1 MRIGKALTVL
11 VVLLFAATSSMAA
24 GFRLPEQ
31 GAKAMGMGMA
41 FTAQADDP
49 SAIYFNPA
57 GIVQLEGQ
65 NLMVGGTFIR
75 ENGAEFTGTTP
86 LTFNTGTGLFDI
98 ESETQE
104 DLDFVIP
111 NAYWTRRASPNFA
124 YGVGIFAPF
133 GLGQRYGNRQTSIF
147 RNQVTNVEIQTVVVN
162 PTVAWKINDVL
173 SVGAGVDFMYGKA
186 KLSQAGVVRLG
197 AAPLD
202 QVNIFQLDLNDG
214 DGTAWGYNLG
224 VLLTPMEHI
233 KIGASYRSNFKLE
246 IDDADVNLWEIN
258 STIPFVPPGP
268 FTAADVFGGS
278 TYHTSASTTIN
289 MPATLQLGVAY
300 VRDRLTLEVDL
311 DWTFWSTF
319 KSLAIDIR
327 DNVPP
332 TAPPDQ
338 QLLPDATRP
347 ENWDDVMGVDIGM
360 EYRVTDPLA
369 LRLGFRWDPTPVP
382 AETLSPLL
390 PDADRLFYCAGAGY
404 KVRNWTFDLSY
415 MYLDKKDRS
424 VNNQVNVTTSSIGSG
439 FDGTW
444 KGDAHL
450 VAFDIGYKF

>member
-1 MRIGKALTVL
+1 MRIGKALAVL
-11 VVLLFAATSSMAA
+11 VVLLFTATSAMAA

-65 NLMVGGTFIR
+65 NIMVGGTYIR
-75 ENGAEFTGTTP
+75 LNGADFTGTTP

-104 DLDFVIP
+104 DLDFVLP
-111 NAYWTRRASPNFA
+111 NVYWTRKASPNFA
-124 YGVGIFAPF
+124 YGVGIFSPF
-133 GLGQRYGNRQTSIF
+133 GLAQKYGNRQTSIF
-147 RNQVTNVEIQTVVVN
+147 RNQVTNVEIQTIVVN
-162 PTVAWKINDVL
+162 PTVAWKVNDLL
-173 SVGAGVDFMYGKA
+173 SVGAGIDFMYGKA

-202 QVNIFQLDLNDG
+202 QVNIFQLDLDG

-224 VLLTPMEHI
+224 VLLTPTKNI
-233 KIGASYRSNFKLE
+233 KVGASYRSNFKLE
-246 IDDADVNLWEIN
+246 IDDADVHLWEIN
-258 STIPFVPPGP
+258 STVPFVPVAPGVNVP
-268 FTAADVFGGS
+268 ANAVFGGS
-278 TYHTSASTTIN
+278 TFNTSASTTIN

-300 VRDRLTLEVDL
+300 IRDRLTLEVDL
-311 DWTFWSTF
+311 DWTFWSAF
-319 KSLAIDIR
+319 KTLAIDIR
-327 DNVPP
+327 DNNG
-332 TAPPDQ
+332 
-338 QLLPDATRP
+338 LLPDATRP
-347 ENWDDVMGVDIGM
+347 ENWDDVVTVDIGA

-369 LRLGFRWDPTPVP
+369 LRLGFRWDPSPIP
-382 AETLSPLL
+382 ADTLSPLL
-390 PDADRLFYCAGAGY
+390 PDADRLYYCAGAGY
-404 KVRNWTFDLSY
+404 KLRNWTFDLSY
-415 MYLDKKDRS
+415 LYLDKKDRS
-424 VNNQVNVTTSSIGSG
+424 VNNQVNVAGPSIGSG